1 MTSSTLDPM
10 RHKKDATIQAIMD
23 AAEALLNEKN
33 GSSPHAREIAAK
45 SGYSVGTIYNYF
57 NSVGDVVS
65 HLVLRRQTDTVKK
78 IEAVVA
84 AHDPDQSAETLCHQI
99 VDILFSTYSNITPTV
114 LRFAYNLAVS
124 QSAKPEQHERVVD
137 RLVQPLQAAI
147 ERDKT
152 GTFRSFED
160 QELTLY
166 LRGVVYLCRYP
177 LLDSNPLYGTPEH
190 KRIVLNFMVRVLSQP
205 AP

>member
-1 MTSSTLDPM
+1 M

-23 AAEALLNEKN
+23 AAEALLNEK
-33 GSSPHAREIAAK
+33 GSAPHAREIAAK

-205 AP
+205 AA

>member
-1 MTSSTLDPM
+1 M

-99 VDILFSTYSNITPTV
+99 VDLLFSTYSNITPTV

-166 LRGVVYLCRYP
+166 LRGFVYLFRYP
-177 LLDSNPLYGTPEH
+177 LLESNPLYGTPEH

-205 AP
+205 AA

>member
-1 MTSSTLDPM
+1 M

-23 AAEALLNEKN
+23 AAEALLNEK
-33 GSSPHAREIAAK
+33 GSAPHAREIAAK

-99 VDILFSTYSNITPTV
+99 VDLLFSTYSNITPTV

-177 LLDSNPLYGTPEH
+177 LLESNPLYGTPEH
-190 KRIVLNFMVRVLSQP
+190 QRIVSNFMVRVLSQP
-205 AP
+205 AA

>member
-1 MTSSTLDPM
+1 M

-23 AAEALLNEKN
+23 AAEALLNEK
-33 GSSPHAREIAAK
+33 GSAPHAREIAAK

-124 QSAKPEQHERVVD
+124 QSARPEQHERVVD

-177 LLDSNPLYGTPEH
+177 LLESNPLYGTPEH
-190 KRIVLNFMVRVLSQP
+190 QRIVSNFMVRVLSQP
-205 AP
+205 AA

>member
-1 MTSSTLDPM
+1 
-10 RHKKDATIQAIMD
+10 MD
-23 AAEALLNEKN
+23 AAEALLNEK
-33 GSSPHAREIAAK
+33 GSAPHAREIAAK

-84 AHDPDQSAETLCHQI
+84 DHDPDQSAETLCHQI

-137 RLVQPLQAAI
+137 RLAQPLHAAI
-147 ERDKT
+147 ARDKT

-160 QELTLY
+160 QELMLY

-190 KRIVLNFMVRVLSQP
+190 KRIVLNFMVRGLSQP
-205 AP
+205 AA

>member
-1 MTSSTLDPM
+1 MTPSTLDPK

-33 GSSPHAREIAAK
+33 GSAPHAREIAAK

-78 IEAVVA
+78 IEAIVA
-84 AHDPDQSAETLCHQI
+84 DHDPDQSAETLCHQI

-137 RLVQPLQAAI
+137 RLAQPLHAAI
-147 ERDKT
+147 ARDKT

-160 QELTLY
+160 QELMLY

-205 AP
+205 AA

>member
-1 MTSSTLDPM
+1 M

-23 AAEALLNEKN
+23 AAEALLNEK
-33 GSSPHAREIAAK
+33 GSAPHAREIAAK

>member
-57 NSVGDVVS
+57 NSMGDVVS

-99 VDILFSTYSNITPTV
+99 VDLLFSTYSNITPTV